1 MPERAALFD
10 DEERTA
16 RPSPEIDLS
25 GFAPKKPAVL
35 APQAEAVRA
44 VSEKASFRSR
54 EPVQAKSPNKADR
67 RHRTG
72 RNKQLNTKVTERTE
86 QLLYE
91 IYDAHREREHWT
103 LGEIIGLALE
113 TFKRDLDAKRNHP

>member
-1 MPERAALFD
+1 MPERAGLFD
-10 DEERTA
+10 DEEPTV
-16 RPSPEIDLS
+16 RPAPEIDLS
-25 GFAPKKPAVL
+25 GFTPKKPASL
-35 APQAEAVRA
+35 APQPEAVRA

-54 EPVQAKSPNKADR
+54 EPVQAKPTAKADR

-72 RNKQLNTKVTERTE
+72 RNRQLNTKVTERTE

-91 IYDAHREREHWT
+91 IYDAHREREGWT

-113 TFKRDLDAKRNHP
+113 MFKRELDAKRNHL